1 MQVPEF
7 HDGLA
12 PGVTDAITRIQ
23 DISDFFRYAE
33 KQAPRLRLLRLQA
46 IERCREAGM
55 TVADIADATGMKE
68 HRINEI
74 WKERNRVRPTA
85 ATG

>member
-12 PGVTDAITRIQ
+12 PGTGDAITRIR

-33 KQAPRLRLLRLQA
+33 RQAPRLRVLRLEA
-46 IERCREAGM
+46 IERCRESGM

-74 WKERNRVRPTA
+74 WKERNRVRQR
-85 ATG
+85 ATI